1 MFFVSIRYAD
11 KLARQCIQSIVD
23 ISKLIFTVTKTLEAT
38 TLPPHIAE
46 LYQPLDDLEG
56 CTYFERDING
66 FTTNDFKVSS
76 SLLVES
82 LIFMMLI
89 ESFLDSI
96 SGFLQRISI
105 LPIAIADP
113 PVLIDSIQS
122 QRGHCLHQNRATTL
136 AFGIGTSFAVNIGAA
151 EHSVEQIEA
160 KKSAPQTN
168 ELCAIE

>member
-56 CTYFERDING
+56 CTYFERDINE

-76 SLLVES
+76 
-82 LIFMMLI
+82 
-89 ESFLDSI
+89 
-96 SGFLQRISI
+96 
-105 LPIAIADP
+105 
-113 PVLIDSIQS
+113 
-122 QRGHCLHQNRATTL
+122 
-136 AFGIGTSFAVNIGAA
+136 
-151 EHSVEQIEA
+151 
-160 KKSAPQTN
+160 
-168 ELCAIE
+168 